1 MNFSAKN
8 PCLRQYQ
15 NVTNNTSTHVKY
27 QLLAYVKRNLKQNE
41 KSIII
46 IDVCLFSNI
55 MC

>member
-8 PCLRQYQ
+8 PCLRQYP
-15 NVTNNTSTHVKY
+15 NITSNLSTHVKY
-27 QLLAYVKRNLKQNE
+27 QLLAYVKRNLKQNV
-41 KSIII
+41 KSIFI